1 MNLLRRPNR
10 SPQVK
15 LLQRLINL
23 RARSSILAE
32 DSIFGPKT
40 EAAVK
45 NFQRTKRLRPD
56 GIVGPLTWRA
66 LGITIDIAHRIR
78 LYGQPT
84 NMTCW
89 SAAATMLLGTNMSV
103 GPGDAALGPSGG
115 LNASYNNVKAFAD
128 SWGLD
133 FHPPQS
139 WTVRGIAELL
149 RRGPLWV
156 AGWVPSGHAV
166 VYGSIHGDGT
176 PDGTLIVIYDPW
188 PPGVGRIRGEIY
200 GDWIRRHPTATTYIL
215 QASPAR
221 RF

>member
-1 MNLLRRPNR
+1 MNILRRSYQ

-15 LLQRLINL
+15 LAQRLINL
-23 RARSSILAE
+23 RLKPHPKLAE

-40 EAAVK
+40 EATVK
-45 NFQRTKRLRPD
+45 QFQGTKRLTTD
-56 GIVGPLTWRA
+56 GIVGPKTWNA
-66 LGITIDIAHRIR
+66 LGVIIDISHRIQ

-103 GPGDAALGPSGG
+103 GPGNAVVGPAGG
-115 LNASYNNVKAFAD
+115 LNPSFTNVKKFAD
-128 SWGLD
+128 SLGLH
-133 FHPPQS
+133 FHAPQS

-166 VYGSIHGDGT
+166 VYGGIHGDGS
-176 PDGTLIVIYDPW
+176 PEGTLIVIYDPW
-188 PPGVGRIRGEIY
+188 PPGIGAIRGEIY
-200 GDWIRRHPTATTYIL
+200 GDWVRQHPTATTYIL
-215 QASPAR
+215 QAR
-221 RF
+221 